1 MQKDFRW
8 VSCLSAILLGAA
20 AFAAPDA
27 ALRDA
32 VECTPRGG
40 LPNFFAKC
48 AAGGEVTVAYLGG
61 SITEQSGWRVQSL
74 AHFQQQYPACRFKEV
89 NAAIGGTGSQ
99 LGVFRVERDVLQHR
113 PDLLFVEFAVNDSSV
128 KPEEIV
134 RQMEGIVRKTRR
146 QLPGCDLCFVYTVTV
161 DEKQFGPLKAGKMS
175 SSASAMERVADHYGI
190 PTIHMGMEVAR
201 LEKED
206 RLQMRAPG
214 ASVVQIAGKALDVQA
229 PMRMTADGKIAF
241 AADGV
246 HPYTD
251 TGHRLYTEAI
261 LRALPALKAAA
272 ANPKSPPLSEPLDVG
287 NLEQARLLNV
297 EEAVMT
303 GPWTRLSAADIA
315 QGAISGNAGQVF
327 LDRLPSL
334 WRGEPGA
341 EMSFRF
347 KGSLL
352 TMYEVVGPDSGTVEI
367 TVDGRSRK
375 DVRFSPWCTYH
386 LLSTMWVAAGIDANR
401 EHHVV
406 IKVLAE
412 PLDKEKILPEGGRRQ
427 LQARPERYQGIN
439 WYPGAILL
447 VGEPV
452 NQP

>member
-1 MQKDFRW
+1 MQLY
-8 VSCLSAILLGAA
+8 SCLVATVVATAS
-20 AFAAPDA
+20 FAVPDV

-61 SITEQSGWRVQSL
+61 SITEQSGWRIQSL
-74 AHFQQQYPACRFKEV
+74 AHFQSLYSAVRFKEV
-89 NAAIGGTGSQ
+89 NAAIGGTGSL

-113 PDLLFVEFAVNDSSV
+113 PDLIFVEFAVNDSSV
-128 KPEEIV
+128 KSEEIV

-146 QLPGCDLCFVYTVTV
+146 QLPNCDLCFVYTLTAA
-161 DEKQFGPLKAGKMS
+161 DNQLGLLKAGKMS
-175 SSASAMERVADHYGI
+175 SSASAMERVADYYSI
-190 PTIHMGMEVAR
+190 PTIHLGVDVAR
-201 LEKED
+201 LEKEGL
-206 RLQMRAPG
+206 LQMRAPG
-214 ASVVQIAGKALDVQA
+214 VAMVQIAGKDLDRQA
-229 PMRMTADGKIAF
+229 PMRMTTDGKIAF

-261 LRALPALKAAA
+261 IRSLPALKEAGK
-272 ANPKSPPLSEPLDVG
+272 KSKLTSLPDPLDIG

-297 EEAVMT
+297 DEAVMT
-303 GPWTRLSAADIA
+303 GPWSRLSAADIS
-315 QGAISGNAGQVF
+315 QGAISGNAGQLF

-341 EMSFRF
+341 ELSFRF

-386 LLSTMWVAAGIDANR
+386 LLSTMWVAAGLDPKR

-412 PLDKEKILPEGGRRQ
+412 PIDKEEILPEGSRKQ
-427 LQARPERYQGIN
+427 LQVRPERYRGIN

-447 VGEPV
+447 VGDPV
-452 NQP
+452 TQS

>member
-1 MQKDFRW
+1 MKKGMCWF
-8 VSCLSAILLGAA
+8 SCLSVILVGTAV
-20 AFAAPDA
+20 FAAPDGA
-27 ALRDA
+27 QRDA

-48 AAGGEVTVAYLGG
+48 AAGGDVTVAYLGG
-61 SITEQSGWRVQSL
+61 SITEQSGWRIQSL
-74 AHFQQQYPACRFKEV
+74 ERFQRQYPASRFKEV

-99 LGVFRVERDVLQHR
+99 LGVFRVEHDVLRHR
-113 PDLLFVEFAVNDSSV
+113 PDLIFVEFAVNDSSV
-128 KPEEIV
+128 KPEDIV

-146 QLPGCDLCFVYTVTV
+146 QLPDCDLCFVYTLTAA
-161 DEKQFGPLKAGKMS
+161 DNQLGPLKAGKMS
-175 SSASAMERVADHYGI
+175 ISASAMERVADHYGI
-190 PTIHMGMEVAR
+190 ATIHMGLEVAR
-201 LEKED
+201 LEKEGK
-206 RLQMRAPG
+206 LQMRAPG
-214 ASVVQIAGKALDVQA
+214 VDLVQIAGKDLDHGA
-229 PMRMTADGKIAF
+229 PMRLTADGKIAF

-261 LRALPALKAAA
+261 MRSLPALQAAGKKA
-272 ANPKSPPLSEPLDVG
+272 KTPLLPEPLDVG

-303 GPWTRLSAADIA
+303 GPWTRLTAADIA
-315 QGAISGNAGQVF
+315 QGAISGNAGQAF

-341 EMSFRF
+341 ELSFRF

-352 TMYEVVGPDSGTVEI
+352 TMYDVVGPDSGSVEI
-367 TVDGRSRK
+367 TVDGRTRK

-386 LLSTMWVAAGIDANR
+386 LLSTMWVAAGIDPNR

-406 IKVLAE
+406 IKVLAQ
-412 PLDKEKILPEGGRRQ
+412 PLDKEKILPEGNRRQ
-427 LQARPERYQGIN
+427 FQTKPERYRGLN

-447 VGEPV
+447 VGEPIS
-452 NQP
+452 